1 MGKFAPGGTSLQQ
14 ELLGYGREELCRL
27 LLRYDS
33 VQYFE
38 RQMTSKYSSALWLAP
53 FLWGAGSNCG
63 LSLLSGARS
72 REQIV
77 SRRDTATVACASTL
91 PVAFPGTKA
100 LPFSKLR
107 SGSQGIFALS
117 VSVCHLDWQ
126 TLLATESHR
135 TVHPIERARLTGLV
149 LLIRFVTLTMPFGE
163 GLDLKT
169 WNEKTSV
176 DFSRPVISLPDPRTL
191 FSL

>member
-1 MGKFAPGGTSLQQ
+1 VPRVLASCCATIG
-14 ELLGYGREELCRL
+14 E
-27 LLRYDS
+27 
-33 VQYFE
+33 QYFE

-77 SRRDTATVACASTL
+77 SRRDTASVRQHS

-126 TLLATESHR
+126 IFLATESHR
-135 TVHPIERARLTGLV
+135 IVHPIERARLTGLV